1 MRTVAMK
8 DLKGA
13 AVTAVNHA
21 RKGEETTIFVSGA
34 PVAQVIPWNGQRAPE
49 GPPFGADL
57 PEPVPFTGR
66 GPGAADILLKDRR

>member
-21 RKGEETTIFVSGA
+21 RKGEETTVLVSGA
-34 PVAQVIPWNGQRAPE
+34 PVAQVIPFNGQRAPVGE
-49 GPPFGADL
+49 PFSAGF
-57 PEPVPFTGR
+57 PEPVPLTGR
-66 GPGAADILLKDRR
+66 GPGAADMLIKDRR